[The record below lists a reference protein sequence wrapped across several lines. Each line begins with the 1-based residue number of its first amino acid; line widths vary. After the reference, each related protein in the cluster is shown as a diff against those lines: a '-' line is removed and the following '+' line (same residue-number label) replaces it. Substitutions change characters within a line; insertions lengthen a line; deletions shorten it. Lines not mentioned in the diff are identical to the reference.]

1 MAAPLM
7 MQHFLM
13 SQFASFQY
21 ATHTAP
27 PYLLPPSFIPA
38 NILRGLTQQPLP
50 SPRSVP
56 LLPKVQ
62 LDADKPDAESNR
74 QKSFVC
80 PHSNCGKTY
89 YKNSHLKAHIRV
101 HTGEK
106 PYKCTWEGCTKSF
119 ARSDELARH
128 RRSHTG
134 EKKYECPVCER
145 RFVRSDHLS
154 KHAKRHLQHKKI
166 PIWQQEVKKLQL
178 LKNASS

>member
-1 MAAPLM
+1 MFCEWAQHPPPLK
-7 MQHFLM
+7 
-13 SQFASFQY
+13 
-21 ATHTAP
+21 T
-27 PYLLPPSFIPA
+27 I
-38 NILRGLTQQPLP
+38 
-50 SPRSVP
+50 P
-56 LLPKVQ
+56 LLPKLQ
-62 LDADKPDAESNR
+62 IDASKAEGETDR
-74 QKSFVC
+74 QKTFVC
-80 PHSNCGKTY
+80 PHGNCGKTY

-106 PYKCTWEGCTKSF
+106 PYKCTWDGCEKSF

-178 LKNASS
+178 LKNSSPQ